1 LSPRGRSLYLDR
13 PSARRRSSSYYSG
26 SGGRGGGTLR
36 RIGYVVVLLV
46 VLAVAAGVVQWTRA
60 VPDQRAVRSFEA
72 AVAAGGSATQLP
84 WPKEGQAAV
93 AVKGVG
99 LVGSAGE
106 SQPAPIASLAKMM
119 TAYQILQD
127 HPLGAHEAGSA
138 LTVDAAAV
146 KDYQA
151 RARKQ
156 QSVLAV
162 HAGERLS
169 EYKALQALLI
179 PSANNIAALLAEWD
193 ARSVPRFV
201 AKMNAT
207 ADRLGLADTHYADAD
222 GSSPRTVSTAV
233 DQLALA
239 QEAMKLP
246 VFASIVAQPAA
257 TFPDTGKLFN
267 YNYNIGHHGFI
278 GIKTGSHA
286 AAGGC
291 WAFAARRTV
300 AGESSVVYG
309 VVLGQHAKNGALIQP
324 ALNIGRRLA
333 DAVPGVVT
341 EKTLVE
347 PGTEVGSLTAEWR
360 DDVRLV
366 TRDPVTVLTTPG
378 AHYPVDLELTPPS
391 GRSVQAGQVVGQLT
405 VGSVTT
411 PVVAE
416 RSAPGPT
423 LKWRLTRL

>member
-1 LSPRGRSLYLDR
+1 VL
-13 PSARRRSSSYYSG
+13 
-26 SGGRGGGTLR
+26 
-36 RIGYVVVLLV
+36 VLLV
-46 VLAVAAGVVQWTRA
+46 VLAVAAGVVQFTRA
-60 VPDQRAVRSFEA
+60 VPDQRAVRSFGA
-72 AVAAGGSATQLP
+72 TVAAGGSASQLP
-84 WPKEGQAAV
+84 WPEEGQAAV
-93 AVKGVG
+93 AVKDVG

-106 SQPAPIASLAKMM
+106 SEPAPIASLAKMM
-119 TAYQILQD
+119 TAYQILKD
-127 HPLGAHEAGSA
+127 HPLDAHEAGPT
-138 LTVDAAAV
+138 LKVDAAAV

-162 HAGERLS
+162 HVGERLS

-179 PSANNIAALLAEWD
+179 PSANNVAALLAEWD

-207 ADRLGLADTHYADAD
+207 ADRLGLEDTHYADAD
-222 GSSPRTVSTAV
+222 GSSPRTVSTAI
-233 DQLALA
+233 DQLTLA

-291 WAFAARRTV
+291 WAFAARRSV

-333 DAVPGVVT
+333 DAVPAVVT
-341 EKTLVE
+341 EKTLVDA
-347 PGTEVGSLTAEWR
+347 GTEVGTLTAEWR

-366 TRDPVTVLTTPG
+366 TKDPVTVLTTPG
-378 AHYPVDLELTPPS
+378 AHYPVKLEFTPLS

-411 PVVAE
+411 PVVAAS
-416 RSAPGPT
+416 SAPGPT